1 MPDLAQEIRRRIL
14 NSLEAA
20 QSAVLTARNST
31 KIPIGYENFE
41 LVLTT
46 LSGCRH
52 SIERLLDQGQIIE
65 ILRGASRTL
74 SLWQAGLSETVVR
87 SARLAIDEVM
97 GELEA
102 KKPVV
107 AGLSASAL
115 DDGFAR
121 GGDGSG
127 EVSSKHPH

>member
-1 MPDLAQEIRRRIL
+1 
-14 NSLEAA
+14 
-20 QSAVLTARNST
+20 
-31 KIPIGYENFE
+31 
-41 LVLTT
+41 
-46 LSGCRH
+46 
-52 SIERLLDQGQIIE
+52 
-65 ILRGASRTL
+65 
-74 SLWQAGLSETVVR
+74 VR

-121 GGDGSG
+121 GGDGRG

>member
-1 MPDLAQEIRRRIL
+1 MPDLAQQIRRRIL

-52 SIERLLDQGQIIE
+52 SIERLLDQ
-65 ILRGASRTL
+65 
-74 SLWQAGLSETVVR
+74 
-87 SARLAIDEVM
+87 
-97 GELEA
+97 
-102 KKPVV
+102 
-107 AGLSASAL
+107 
-115 DDGFAR
+115 
-121 GGDGSG
+121 
-127 EVSSKHPH
+127 